1 MRHPQMLRT
10 VFLTAAVLPLVAAGA
25 LAQAVPTGF
34 VVDTLVSSGLQAG
47 NDFTFLPDGRVL
59 IASRGGAVHVW
70 ADGVGLQQIGTVSG
84 VQVGS
89 ERGLLSI
96 EADPDFA
103 TNGYFYVWWS
113 STSDSY
119 MHLDRFTCTGA
130 LSNGAST
137 GLSFSTAS
145 RRVIVATSPD
155 VAFNHNGGTARFG
168 PDGMLYLA
176 IGDDANPCSAQS
188 LTSKS
193 GCLLRMDVG
202 ALPAGPSSVEPSY
215 SLLDPGDNPNS
226 AASGWS
232 QLVIAIGLRNPFR
245 MEIDQATGHC
255 YLGDVGQ
262 TSAEEYSRYVFQP
275 GNLQLVN
282 FGWPWREGNLSYS
295 GCGGGM
301 PSGLVGPLRQE
312 TSGAW
317 NSIMGGPVYR
327 NAGTAFD
334 FGASY
339 EGDAFYL
346 DYFAGQVRRLKNN
359 GGGAWS
365 LAPQVAGQPS
375 AESWATGFNATTAM
389 RMGPDGGLY
398 YLQHPSTYATSGGFL
413 RRIRSLGPTNSVL
426 AISGGGQIG
435 PHGDTFAQ
443 PIRAQV
449 LDTSGN
455 PMPGGTVNFSVTGG
469 HALSTTNPVIADS
482 AGYAQTTVTANGAA
496 GGALVVTASTPG
508 SQTDGTFDLFA
519 RRLTATGIVSTSTL
533 LVLSMVNETDAVPAQ
548 VPYIVLMSYPGVQ
561 TVPTPIGDLC
571 TDPAF
576 AWTIAIEDGIGAFG
590 GVSYS
595 GTGGLGTP
603 NKTWFYQG
611 IPNYLLQGAQMR
623 FQVVGLD
630 PVTGWFRSNCEI
642 EQF

>member
-1 MRHPQMLRT
+1 MLRSLFFT
-10 VFLTAAVLPLVAAGA
+10 VAAA
-25 LAQAVPTGF
+25 SLAAGSACAQNVPTGF
-34 VVDTLVSSGLQAG
+34 VVDTLVSSGIQAG

-59 IASRGGAVHVW
+59 IASRAGAVHVW
-70 ADGVGLQQIGTVSG
+70 ADGVGLQQIGTVSS
-84 VQVGS
+84 VQTGS

-103 TNGYFYVWWS
+103 TNGYVYVWWS
-113 STSDSY
+113 SASDSY

-130 LSNGAST
+130 LSSPAST
-137 GLSFSTAS
+137 NLSFSTAS
-145 RRVIVATSPD
+145 RRVIIATSPD
-155 VAFNHNGGTARFG
+155 FAFNHNGGTARFG
-168 PDGMLYLA
+168 PDGMLYVA
-176 IGDDANPCSAQS
+176 IGDDANPCSAQN
-188 LTSKS
+188 LNSKS
-193 GCLLRMDVG
+193 GCLLRLDVG
-202 ALPAGPSSVEPSY
+202 ALPAGPSGTEPSY
-215 SLLDPGDNPNS
+215 ALIDPGDNPNS

-232 QLVIAIGLRNPFR
+232 QLVIAYGLRNPFR
-245 MEIDQATGHC
+245 MEIDQATGDC
-255 YLGDVGQ
+255 YIGDVGQ
-262 TSAEEYSRYVFQP
+262 NGAEEYSRYVFQP

-312 TSGAW
+312 TSSSW

-327 NAGTAFD
+327 NAGTPFD
-334 FGASY
+334 FGTSY

-359 GGGAWS
+359 GGSWA
-365 LAPQVAGQPS
+365 LAPQVAGQPTS
-375 AESWATGFNATTAM
+375 QSWATGFNATTAM

-398 YLQHPSTYATSGGFL
+398 YLQHPSTYATNGGFL
-413 RRIRSLGPTNSVL
+413 RRIRSQGPTNSVL
-426 AISGGGQIG
+426 AVSGGDQIG
-435 PHGDTFAQ
+435 AHGDTFPQ

-455 PMPGGTVNFSVTGG
+455 PIPGGTVNFSVTGG
-469 HALSTTNPVIADS
+469 HTLSTTNPVVADS
-482 AGYAQTTVTANGAA
+482 NGFAQTTVTANGA

-519 RRLTATGIVSTSTL
+519 RRLSATGIVSSSTL
-533 LVLSMVNETDAVPAQ
+533 LVLSMINETDAVPAQ

-561 TVPTPIGDLC
+561 TVPTPIGPLC
-571 TDPAF
+571 TDPGYSL
-576 AWTIAIEDGIGAFG
+576 TLAIEDGIGVFG

-630 PVTGWFRSNCEI
+630 PLTGWFRSNCEI